1 METLFTVVGIVLSVI
16 IIYFGIKEYIK
27 LKNDRRLIE
36 STLSNDDKETDD
48 LRIKSM
54 SAVNVFVDFGSE
66 FDYCKFHF
74 TQEECYMY
82 LRYSYPTNK
91 YNGPFVIKSEFLNK
105 YSYLST
111 FYIKKLEVKN
121 NNEIS
126 ICIKN
131 KMFIGTKFNLNLT
144 SISKSDLDLIMRNLS
159 IKS

>member
-48 LRIKSM
+48 LRITSM

-74 TQEECYMY
+74 TQAECYLY
-82 LRYSYPTNK
+82 LRYSNPTNI
-91 YNGPFVIKSEFLNK
+91 YSGPFVIKSEFLDK

-131 KMFIGTKFNLNLT
+131 KTFIGTKYNLNLT
-144 SISKSDLDLIMRNLS
+144 SISKSDLDLITENLS
-159 IKS
+159 VKK